1 MQPATFDDAQM
12 LPSTHYHVDA
22 CFWKGDTF
30 IDGTTFLV
38 PSKLPKVAL
47 ECYTVDLDEV
57 TGVHHVALRKMSLR
71 TALSLTNSSNP
82 QFSSHVVEFSNGE
95 MIVVPRVSFAAPG
108 SKLKAPMFGKDNEVE
123 PVRDQVADNQ
133 PRLTGRSVSTSHVI
147 TSTGTDSAPAGL
159 ASSISGYAAVTG
171 QVACDRT
178 PHSAS
183 FRPLLREHFTTQIV
197 ATPRAPDNSIIES
210 GRVVGQQ
217 AANDQSGLSNFSE
230 SIIHIVPRNATV
242 SASINVEGSIAAAPV
257 QEPVETTVDIET
269 PTISRSSRRASDGS
283 QGSGNPTSTVPTS
296 PSSSTFSALPYW
308 KSVLVNLPNFPIAPG
323 KPSHII
329 EALALEESKEH
340 DAEKTNDSDSVV
352 VRRRSWDLRIS
363 NRQLIHWDE
372 IQECS
377 ESPCLEYVPASES
390 DLTVTEEGQ
399 IIIVRDTGNNGHSSL
414 ILPQLT
420 SKPVEALNY
429 RHVDETY
436 VSERFDALD
445 VVRME
450 LVAPKPSRLSFLDLA
465 PRAKGKERAMNA
477 PKSQRFPPMH
487 DADGVEIATNNA
499 PGELCLR
506 PKVPAQAITFQS
518 ILAVAGTNAATG
530 ASIAARREPSSVSVR
545 RATGLGDVNLPAK
558 IKHMPTETKNQLA
571 SWSSSPGRVLR
582 GGCDQT
588 YAVGPEPRE
597 KEQHPDY
604 DWNSIDVKAGCVE
617 RFNLASTLERMIVD
631 PDFDEYIVKLLGRGE
646 LAQEFRSGQGI
657 VPRATSR
664 MMTLLGTGAIEK
676 IMNGCSIPR
685 ATSGMVTLLGNRA
698 VPDIADARPAPRS
711 PLSPVFMQNSSEI
724 LSGNTFSSLE
734 TIESEDVSSHTRNTS
749 ISNTSSSSGALSS
762 VNWENHTRSSSISE
776 PLTLDEEWNQERAMY
791 DAVKSEGYAASWIA
805 RHESPTKAPA
815 ILKAAALENPLAST
829 SVQHEKIDEVEEGA
843 DVLDEEEVEEIEEA
857 EETVDGAEN
866 SVEGSREAALSL
878 VLIHVLEQFAKE
890 KLGGAQH

>member
-1 MQPATFDDAQM
+1 M
-12 LPSTHYHVDA
+12 
-22 CFWKGDTF
+22 
-30 IDGTTFLV
+30 
-38 PSKLPKVAL
+38 
-47 ECYTVDLDEV
+47 DLDEV
-57 TGVHHVALRKMSLR
+57 TGVHHVTLRKISLR
-71 TALSLTNSSNP
+71 KTLSLTASSNP

-95 MIVVPRVSFAAPG
+95 MIAVPRVSLTASG
-108 SKLKAPMFGKDNEVE
+108 SNQKTRTFGKDNEAE
-123 PVRDQVADNQ
+123 PTRDQLASNK
-133 PRLTGRSVSTSHVI
+133 PRLADCSTSTSLDVI
-147 TSTGTDSAPAGL
+147 STETNSPPAGL
-159 ASSISGYAAVTG
+159 AKLKSGSAPISG
-171 QVACDRT
+171 QVANDST
-178 PHSAS
+178 SHSAS
-183 FRPLLREHFTTQIV
+183 SGSLLREQFLNQKV
-197 ATPRAPDNSIIES
+197 ATSQTPDNSIIES
-210 GRVVGQQ
+210 GRIVGRQ

-242 SASINVEGSIAAAPV
+242 STSINVEGSIAAAPV

-269 PTISRSSRRASDGS
+269 PTISRSSRRPSDGS

-296 PSSSTFSALPYW
+296 PSSSTFSALRYW

-329 EALALEESKEH
+329 EALALEGSKEH
-340 DAEKTNDSDSVV
+340 DPEKTNDSDSVV

-377 ESPCLEYVPASES
+377 KSPCLEYVPASES

-399 IIIVRDTGNNGHSSL
+399 IIMVRDTSNNGHSSL
-414 ILPQLT
+414 TLPQLT

-429 RHVDETY
+429 RRIDETY

-465 PRAKGKERAMNA
+465 PRAKRKERAMNG

-487 DADGVEIATNNA
+487 DADDVEIA

-506 PKVPAQAITFQS
+506 PKVPAQAMTFQS
-518 ILAVAGTNAATG
+518 ISAVAGTNAATG
-530 ASIAARREPSSVSVR
+530 ASIAARREPSSVSVG
-545 RATGLGDVNLPAK
+545 RATGLGDVKLPAK
-558 IKHMPTETKNQLA
+558 LKHMPTEAKNLLA

-582 GGCDQT
+582 GGCDHT
-588 YAVGPEPRE
+588 YAIGPEPRE
-597 KEQHPDY
+597 KEQHPDH
-604 DWNSIDVKAGCVE
+604 DWNSMDVKAGCVE

-631 PDFDEYIVKLLGRGE
+631 PDFDDYIVKLLGRGE
-646 LAQEFRSGQGI
+646 LAQEFRSGQGVI
-657 VPRATSR
+657 PRATSR
-664 MMTLLGTGAIEK
+664 MMTLLGTGAIK
-676 IMNGCSIPR
+676 KMMNGCSIPHPTR
-685 ATSGMVTLLGNRA
+685 GMVTFLGTRA
-698 VPDIADARPAPRS
+698 VPDIANARPAPRS
-711 PLSPVFMQNSSEI
+711 PLSPVFMRNSSEI

-776 PLTLDEEWNQERAMY
+776 PLTLEEEWNQERAMY

-815 ILKAAALENPLAST
+815 ILKAAALENPLASP
-829 SVQHEKIDEVEEGA
+829 SLQHGKIDEVEDGA
-843 DVLDEEEVEEIEEA
+843 DVLNEEEVEEIKEA

-866 SVEGSREAALSL
+866 SVEESRSEALSL